1 MYDDDESRVFEPGI
15 MDLKK
20 EFGQI
25 IKGRRLALRYS
36 QEVLAERADL
46 HRTYVTDIERGTRN
60 LTLESIS
67 RLSNALG
74 VSIREL
80 FPTEI
85 FGRPDGAS
93 ASPARSTDPVEL
105 LLVED
110 NAKDAEL
117 TLAAFKEARLT
128 NRVVVVRDG
137 AAALDYIFC
146 RGEHQHRHM
155 DQPPEAVLLDLNLP
169 KVSGLEV
176 LRALKNDQRTS
187 SIKVIVLSAS
197 RRDDDVSE
205 AIRLGA
211 LGYIV
216 KPVDF
221 RNFSQVTPK
230 LDFSW
235 ALIRQAASME
245 AAQVSARKTV

>member
-1 MYDDDESRVFEPGI
+1 

-25 IKGRRLALRYS
+25 IKGRRVAMGLS

-67 RLSNALG
+67 RLAKALG
-74 VSIREL
+74 VAIHEL
-80 FPTEI
+80 FPSEI
-85 FGRPDGAS
+85 FSGPAGG
-93 ASPARSTDPVEL
+93 PARSAGPVDL

-110 NAKDAEL
+110 DAKDVEL

-128 NRVVVVRDG
+128 NRIFVVQDG
-137 AAALDYIFC
+137 AAALDFVFC
-146 RGEHQHRHM
+146 RGEFQHRPA
-155 DQPPEAVLLDLNLP
+155 DRLPEAVLLDLNLP
-169 KVSGLEV
+169 KVSGLDV
-176 LRALKNDQRTS
+176 LRALQNDKRTS
-187 SIKVIVLSAS
+187 QIKVVVLTAS
-197 RRDDDVSE
+197 RRDEDVRE
-205 AIRLGA
+205 AMRLGA
-211 LGYIV
+211 AAYIV

-235 ALIRQAASME
+235 ALLRQAALSDRVP
-245 AAQVSARKTV
+245 VSARKTA